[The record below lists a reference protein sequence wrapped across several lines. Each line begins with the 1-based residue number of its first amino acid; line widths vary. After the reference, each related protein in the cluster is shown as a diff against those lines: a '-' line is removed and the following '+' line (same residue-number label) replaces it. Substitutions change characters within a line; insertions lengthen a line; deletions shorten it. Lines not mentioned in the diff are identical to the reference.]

1 MKQKLLSI
9 FSFLL
14 FLALLIPFAYS
25 NSRLGTL
32 LFEGLFALGFYSPL
46 VLAVIGFTA
55 AWFGVRTVYRMLLT
69 SGHAVLFVLYAFLLF
84 VVKFG
89 FQEP

>member
-14 FLALLIPFAYS
+14 FFALLIPFAYS
-25 NSRLGTL
+25 ASRFGTA
-32 LFEGLFALGFYSPL
+32 LFEGLFALGVYSPM

-55 AWFGVRTVYRMLLT
+55 AWFGVKGVYRMLLM
-69 SGHAVLFVLYAFLLF
+69 SGHTVLLVLYAILLF
-84 VVKFG
+84 VAKFG
-89 FQEP
+89 FQQP

>member
-14 FLALLIPFAYS
+14 FLALLIPFAYPS
-25 NSRLGTL
+25 SRLGIL

-46 VLAVIGFTA
+46 VLAIIGFVA
-55 AWFGVRTVYRMLLT
+55 AWFGVKNVYRMLLA
-69 SGHAVLFVLYAFLLF
+69 SGHGVLFVLYAVLLF
-84 VVKFG
+84 VAKFG

>member
-14 FLALLIPFAYS
+14 FLALLIPLAYS
-25 NSRLGTL
+25 SSRLGRL

-46 VLAVIGFTA
+46 VLAVIGFLA
-55 AWFGVRTVYRMLLT
+55 AWFGVKTAYRMLLT
-69 SGHAVLFVLYAFLLF
+69 SGHIFLFVLYTFLLF
-84 VVKFG
+84 VAMFG
-89 FQEP
+89 FQKP

>member
-25 NSRLGTL
+25 SSRLGTL

-46 VLAVIGFTA
+46 VLAAIGFIA
-55 AWFGVRTVYRMLLT
+55 AWSGAKGVYRMLLT
-69 SGHAVLFVLYAFLLF
+69 SGHGFLFVLYAVLLF
-84 VVKFG
+84 VAKFG

>member
-25 NSRLGTL
+25 SSRLL

-46 VLAVIGFTA
+46 VLAVIGFAA

-69 SGHAVLFVLYAFLLF
+69 SGHVFLFVLYAFLLF
-84 VVKFG
+84 VAKFG